1 MKRELHALTR
11 RALIAGGLLFAGSVC
26 QAQAAPSPEDLYRQ
40 LAPSVWLV
48 HAFDAQ
54 GLPTG
59 SGSAVVIGPG
69 MLLTNC
75 HVVARS
81 RSISV
86 TNDGVTRD
94 ALLQYVDPQRDM
106 CQIIA
111 RDLAAPAVQLADSDQ
126 LAIGQKVYT
135 LGHPLGLSDQTFSD
149 GMVSALPR
157 RPQTR
162 EVLRIQT
169 TAPISPGSSG
179 GGLFDAQGRLVGLT
193 TWQMR
198 MGQNINF
205 AIPVNWARDLAERS
219 EALLHT
225 AAAEALPA
233 SAAALSAPVR

>member
-1 MKRELHALTR
+1 MKRELLALTS
-11 RALIAGGLLFAGSVC
+11 RALVTAGLVLAASASH
-26 QAQAAPSPEDLYRQ
+26 AQAVPSPEALYRQ
-40 LAPSVWLV
+40 LAPSVWMV
-48 HAFDAQ
+48 RAYDAQ
-54 GLPTG
+54 GRPTG
-59 SGSAVVIGPG
+59 SGSAVIIGAG

-81 RSISV
+81 QSISV
-86 TNDGVTRD
+86 SNDGVTRD

-106 CQIIA
+106 CQLIA
-111 RDLAAPAVQLADSDQ
+111 RDLDAPAVALADSDQ

-135 LGHPLGLSDQTFSD
+135 LGHPLGLADQTFSD

-157 RPQTR
+157 GPQSR

-225 AAAEALPA
+225 AAAETRPA
-233 SAAALSAPVR
+233 NTRALSTE

>member
-1 MKRELHALTR
+1 MKRERLALTR
-11 RALIAGGLLFAGSVC
+11 RACLAAGLLVAAAAGH
-26 QAQAAPSPEDLYRQ
+26 AQAVPSPEALYRQ

-48 HAFDAQ
+48 RAYDAKGQ
-54 GLPTG
+54 PTG

-81 RSISV
+81 QSIAVS
-86 TNDGVTRD
+86 NDGITRD
-94 ALLQYVDPQRDM
+94 ALLQYVDPKRDM
-106 CQIIA
+106 CQIIV
-111 RDLAAPAVQLADSDQ
+111 RDLDAPAVVLADSNA

-135 LGHPLGLSDQTFSD
+135 LGHPLGMTDQTFSD
-149 GMVSALPR
+149 GMVSGLPR
-157 RPQTR
+157 LPQSR

-198 MGQNINF
+198 VGQNINF
-205 AIPVNWARDLAERS
+205 AIPVNWARDLAQRS

-225 AAAEALPA
+225 AAMGAPPA
-233 SAAALSAPVR
+233 DARALSAE